1 MVKVSIRKQ
10 VEVDYRDIRADD
22 PDDAFFMQL
31 FPKIAP
37 YTMTVERG
45 IEAPYQLYKSI
56 QYIVQNGIP
65 GDIVE
70 CGVWRGGSVMLAA
83 MALHRFGDTGRK
95 IYLYDTFEGMTR
107 PDDRDTDWDGTNH
120 QKTWDDDRSKNQ
132 TIGFGGSLEDVRANV
147 LATGYPEG
155 NLVFVKGPVED
166 TIPATMPERVAMLRL
181 DTDWYSSTWHELVHL
196 YPVLSP
202 GGILIIDDYGWCE
215 GAREA
220 TDKYIRE
227 NRVPIFLS
235 RIEESVRLGVK
246 TEA

>member
-1 MVKVSIRKQ
+1 MVRVSIWKQ
-10 VEVDYRDIRADD
+10 VEFAYRDIRADA

-107 PDDRDTDWDGTNH
+107 PDDRDTDW
-120 QKTWDDDRSKNQ
+120 
-132 TIGFGGSLEDVRANV
+132 
-147 LATGYPEG
+147 EG
-155 NLVFVKGPVED
+155 RGEN
-166 TIPATMPERVAMLRL
+166 TTPATMPERVAMLRL
-181 DTDWYSSTWHELVHL
+181 DTDWYSSTCHELVHL

-246 TEA
+246 T